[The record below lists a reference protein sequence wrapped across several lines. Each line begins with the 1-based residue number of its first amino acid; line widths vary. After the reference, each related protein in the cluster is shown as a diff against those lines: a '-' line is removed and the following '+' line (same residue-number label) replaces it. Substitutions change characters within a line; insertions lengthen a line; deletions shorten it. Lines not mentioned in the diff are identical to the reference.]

1 MKATGMVR
9 RVDELGR
16 IVIPKEIRKTLKIKE
31 GEPLEIFVDKS
42 ELILKKYSKISKNSE
57 LSDNIVLT
65 LTDITGGFAIITDSD
80 EVVSAS
86 SKLKHLIGE
95 KISPTA
101 SDIILNK
108 KSFAISVGDNIN
120 LYPLTSGDEKGF
132 LSQVILPILSKDG
145 QGIGLI
151 ALYGVEKANQVDS
164 NIISLLRLASSLLSK
179 E

>member
-108 KSFAISVGDNIN
+108 KSFS
-120 LYPLTSGDEKGF
+120 
-132 LSQVILPILSKDG
+132 
-145 QGIGLI
+145 
-151 ALYGVEKANQVDS
+151 
-164 NIISLLRLASSLLSK
+164 
-179 E
+179 